1 MRTLLER
8 LKYDVLLEINK
19 DIEKYPFLVELIYKN
34 LENNTMYNDLTIL
47 LGHQLC
53 LCAGVNFGILEIN
66 NLFEKE

>member
-19 DIEKYPFLVELIYKN
+19 DIEKHPFLVEIIYQN
-34 LENNTMYNDLTIL
+34 LENNTSYNDLNIL
-47 LGHQLC
+47 AGHQLC

-66 NLFEKE
+66 NLFESE